1 MIRLALEQVLELGFL
16 LFFQFR
22 YGKLDKKFYG
32 SVIDYV
38 IGGMLLL

>member
-16 LFFQFR
+16 LLFQFK
-22 YGKLDKKFYG
+22 YGKLDKKLYG

-38 IGGMLLL
+38 IGGMLVL